1 MPLKIPKGKT
11 NETASLKSEETTPR
25 KPLDAW
31 DREARRV
38 IKIEMLRAN
47 LTPESLADLLKD
59 SGYGT
64 NTSKALA
71 QRIVRGS
78 FTFGFALRVLN
89 AMGVRTLDIGYVD
102 PIKHKKPR

>member
-1 MPLKIPKGKT
+1 MPPKVTKGET
-11 NETASLKSEETTPR
+11 NETASLKSDETTPR
-25 KPLDAW
+25 KPLDPW
-31 DREARRV
+31 DKEARRV
-38 IKIEMLRAN
+38 IKLEMLRAGH
-47 LTPESLADLLKD
+47 TSESLAELLKD

-89 AMGVRTLDIGYVD
+89 AMGVSTLDLGYID
-102 PIKHKKPR
+102 PKKHKKPR